1 VIEDQCMAV
10 SISAFIFGQ
19 TSPTKQ
25 GHMFRIWQL
34 YGIVNDRHMLLPYE
48 PHVKYETLK
57 YKVTIWLSHM
67 PLPHG

>member
-1 VIEDQCMAV
+1 MYGTHQTRTYVSHMAV
-10 SISAFIFGQ
+10 
-19 TSPTKQ
+19 
-25 GHMFRIWQL
+25 IW
-34 YGIVNDRHMLLPYE
+34 YCKNDRHMLLPYE